1 VKDLGLRVTEVR
13 VKLAQPWDSPRV
25 KAYARVILNDAL
37 VIDRFRV
44 VEINSRLIV
53 IFPSAPAREACHV
66 CGHKAAITACYCPD
80 CGAQLYPGDRVRN
93 RHARAYEY
101 AFPISR
107 EAREVISAPIMSAY
121 LKALQSNVSAL
132 EVVA

>member
-1 VKDLGLRVTEVR
+1 MKDFGLKVTEVR

-25 KAYARVILNDAL
+25 KAYARVILNDAI

-44 VEINSRLIV
+44 VEIGNRLIV

-66 CGHKAAITACYCPD
+66 CGHKAPITACYCPD
-80 CGAQLYPGDRVRN
+80 CGAQLYPGDRTYN
-93 RHARAYEY
+93 RHRRAYEY

-107 EAREVISAPIMSAY
+107 EARDVVSNPILSAY
-121 LKALQSNVSAL
+121 LKALQSNATAL